1 MKLAFRTVI
10 VAVTALLSAQFVRA
24 ATPVSPLP
32 AIDFK
37 QTYPWLVWVSSEGH
51 DAEYPKGFRYKLLS
65 VRSADSQSVEFVL
78 LRELPDGSK
87 TIALHARGPLDK
99 FEDAVAKML
108 DNFAKKFGV
117 TFQRIDLRDVH
128 DFSGFK
134 ERAND
139 LGWTAEANSP
149 P

>member
-51 DAEYPKGFRYKLLS
+51 DAEYPKGFRYKLL
-65 VRSADSQSVEFVL
+65 
-78 LRELPDGSK
+78 
-87 TIALHARGPLDK
+87 
-99 FEDAVAKML
+99 
-108 DNFAKKFGV
+108 
-117 TFQRIDLRDVH
+117 
-128 DFSGFK
+128 
-134 ERAND
+134 
-139 LGWTAEANSP
+139 
-149 P
+149 